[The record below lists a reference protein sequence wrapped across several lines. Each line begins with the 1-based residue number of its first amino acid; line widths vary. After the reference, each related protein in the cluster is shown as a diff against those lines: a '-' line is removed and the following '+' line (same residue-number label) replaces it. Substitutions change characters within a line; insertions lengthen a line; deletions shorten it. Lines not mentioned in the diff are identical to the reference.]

1 MKTYVAHYN
10 KLKDRKANIE
20 KLFKLASY
28 SNYEFVTDEPS
39 KYFIDNFYIASDTIW
54 YERVSPLNYGG
65 IINYKKL
72 SKAEIS
78 LLYKHYIIFNKIIEG
93 DDEEVLVLE
102 DDVIFSTSFS
112 KQLKDIL
119 VDVPFGWDFI
129 FLGSGCDL
137 RISKK
142 QLVEGK
148 LCYLKS
154 HPASKCTDSF
164 IVTKAAA
171 QKVLSSLMP
180 FVLPIDFELNY
191 HMFLHDM
198 KVYWVDP
205 PIIKQGSQTGLY
217 QSLIN

>member
-10 KLKDRKANIE
+10 KLTDRKANIE

-28 SNYEFVTDEPS
+28 PDYQFVTNEPTQE
-39 KYFIDNFYIASDTIW
+39 FINEFYAASEELW
-54 YERVSPLNYGG
+54 YERVSQLNYGG
-65 IINYKKL
+65 PISFKKL

-78 LLYKHYIIFNKIIEG
+78 LLYKHYVILN
-93 DDEEVLVLE
+93 EVADNHNEALILE
-102 DDVIFSTSFS
+102 DDVIFSTSFT
-112 KQLKDIL
+112 QELKDVL
-119 VDVPFGWDFI
+119 NDVPDDWDFI
-129 FLGSGCDL
+129 FLGSGCNL
-137 RISKK
+137 RIPK
-142 QLVEGK
+142 QNLVKDK

-164 IVTKAAA
+164 FITKAAA

-198 KVYWVDP
+198 NVYWVEP

>member
-10 KLKDRKANIE
+10 KLTDRKANIE

-28 SNYEFVTDEPS
+28 PDYQFVTNEPP
-39 KYFIDNFYIASDTIW
+39 KEFIDEFYSTSEELW
-54 YERVSPLNYGG
+54 HKRVSQLNYGG
-65 IINYKKL
+65 PINFKKL

-78 LLYKHYIIFNKIIEG
+78 LLYKHYVILNEIIDN
-93 DDEEVLVLE
+93 DDEALILE
-102 DDVIFSTSFS
+102 DDVIFSTSFA
-112 KQLKDIL
+112 QELKDVL
-119 VDVPFGWDFI
+119 NDVPDDWDFV

-137 RISKK
+137 RVPKENLI
-142 QLVEGK
+142 ENK
-148 LCYLKS
+148 LCYLKT

-164 IVTKAAA
+164 LITKAAA
-171 QKVLSSLMP
+171 QKILSSLMP

-198 KVYWVDP
+198 KAYWVEP

>member
-10 KLKDRKANIE
+10 KLADRKANIE
-20 KLFKLASY
+20 KFFKLASY
-28 SNYEFVTDEPS
+28 PDYQFVTNEPTQE
-39 KYFIDNFYIASDTIW
+39 FINKFYVASEELW
-54 YERVSPLNYGG
+54 YERVSQLNYGG
-65 IINYKKL
+65 PISFKKL

-78 LLYKHYIIFNKIIEG
+78 LLYKHYVILNEIADNHNEALI
-93 DDEEVLVLE
+93 LE
-102 DDVIFSTSFS
+102 DDVIFSTSFA
-112 KQLKDIL
+112 QELKDVL
-119 VDVPFGWDFI
+119 NDVPDDWDFI
-129 FLGSGCDL
+129 FLGSGCNL
-137 RISKK
+137 RIPKEN
-142 QLVEGK
+142 LVKDK

-164 IVTKAAA
+164 FITKAAA

>member
-10 KLKDRKANIE
+10 KLTDRKANIE

-28 SNYEFVTDEPS
+28 PDYQFVTNEPP
-39 KYFIDNFYIASDTIW
+39 KEFIDEFYSASEELW
-54 YERVSPLNYGG
+54 YERVSQLNYGG
-65 IINYKKL
+65 PITFKKL

-93 DDEEVLVLE
+93 GDEEVLVLE
-102 DDVIFSTSFS
+102 DDVIFSTSFA
-112 KQLKDIL
+112 QELKDVL
-119 VDVPFGWDFI
+119 NDVPDDWDFV
-129 FLGSGCDL
+129 FLGSGCNL
-137 RISKK
+137 RVPKENLI
-142 QLVEGK
+142 ENK
-148 LCYLKS
+148 LCYLKT

-164 IVTKAAA
+164 LITKAAA
-171 QKVLSSLMP
+171 QKILSSLMP